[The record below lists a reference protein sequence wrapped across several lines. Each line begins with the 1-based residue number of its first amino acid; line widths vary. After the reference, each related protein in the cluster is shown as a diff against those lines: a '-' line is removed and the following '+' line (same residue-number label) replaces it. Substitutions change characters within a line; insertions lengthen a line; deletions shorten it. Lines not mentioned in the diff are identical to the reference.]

1 MLKERALQQA
11 TVSRLSRFALSG
23 PDEPEILDEA
33 VRCVAEA
40 LHLEL
45 AKYLELTPDQDAFVL
60 RAAMGW
66 PDGLVGVATV
76 PAGARR
82 SHAGFVV
89 AEGHAVPV
97 ADYGTETRFTPS
109 ALLTEHGVVSGIGVV
124 VHAQQ
129 GQALGV
135 LGGQSRTRR
144 DFTDDEAAFLQ
155 TIADVVSVGILRRR
169 SEDRFRHLVQNSS
182 DLITIVGDKCELLYA
197 SPAAERTLGFVGSHI
212 GTEMLTFVHPDDR
225 EATASAFFN
234 EVLGPGLEHPVIF
247 RFRTGSGQWRVL
259 EVVATNCLDDP
270 AVGGVVVNGR
280 DVTERT
286 NLTRAL
292 RTLAK
297 FNQVLVNASD
307 EAALLSGACQT
318 IVEAGRYPLA
328 WVGYAERDAARTVRP
343 VAWAGQS
350 GYLEGIT
357 VGWGDDEMGHGPTGT
372 AVRTRAVQVNADSND
387 ASTFSPWRAA
397 AAKFGLRSS
406 CALPLEV
413 KGEVIG
419 ALGIYAAEPD
429 AFGPAEVALLNEL
442 ATALAYGIGRLRDAA
457 SLQASEERFRS
468 LAGAAPI
475 GILEFS
481 PVGMANYANR
491 RMAEISGMD
500 VGELIGRGW
509 VDGVHPEDRPQLLAL
524 VDRVGPERSQ
534 VATTF
539 RIRRPDGEVRH
550 ARLLAA
556 PKGQRREGGYVV
568 TVEDI
573 TNEVEAQE
581 ALAHQAF
588 YDILT
593 GLPNRSLFL
602 DRLNQELARH
612 RRRGSDI
619 AVLFLD
625 LDRFKIVNDSLGHET
640 GDAVLKEVGNRF
652 VRGVRAGETVA
663 RFSGDEFVFIIRDVH
678 GVIDAV
684 SAARR
689 LQALLE
695 RPVRCGDQ
703 DLTVTGS
710 IGIVIPNLRADAG
723 TILRDADA
731 AMYKAKDEGRNR
743 YALFDETVR
752 RRSVVRLAMEGEL
765 RQALSR
771 NEFEVYYQPVVEP
784 TSGRPVGAEAL
795 IRWRH
800 PTAGLVPPLE
810 FIPVAEESGLIKPVG
825 RWVFEQA
832 VSQLAAW
839 DGENGGPCLDFL
851 AVNLSARQLDDPET
865 PDMVRAVLE
874 RHRIEPGRICAEVT
888 ESVVM
893 VDSAATRRSLDAFE
907 DLGLKVAIDDFGT
920 GYSSL
925 AYLHTLPVTTVKV
938 DRSFVERLGGADDS
952 RPVVKAVI
960 DMGHA
965 MGLSV
970 VAEGVSTARLG
981 AQVSSLGCDAAQGFY
996 WARPAPAEEFAEWWR
1011 KVGRATASGRR
1022 GP

>member
-1 MLKERALQQA
+1 M
-11 TVSRLSRFALSG
+11 
-23 PDEPEILDEA
+23 
-33 VRCVAEA
+33 
-40 LHLEL
+40 
-45 AKYLELTPDQDAFVL
+45 
-60 RAAMGW
+60 
-66 PDGLVGVATV
+66 
-76 PAGARR
+76 
-82 SHAGFVV
+82 
-89 AEGHAVPV
+89 
-97 ADYGTETRFTPS
+97 
-109 ALLTEHGVVSGIGVV
+109 
-124 VHAQQ
+124 
-129 GQALGV
+129 
-135 LGGQSRTRR
+135 
-144 DFTDDEAAFLQ
+144 
-155 TIADVVSVGILRRR
+155 
-169 SEDRFRHLVQNSS
+169 
-182 DLITIVGDKCELLYA
+182 
-197 SPAAERTLGFVGSHI
+197 
-212 GTEMLTFVHPDDR
+212 
-225 EATASAFFN
+225 
-234 EVLGPGLEHPVIF
+234 
-247 RFRTGSGQWRVL
+247 
-259 EVVATNCLDDP
+259 
-270 AVGGVVVNGR
+270 
-280 DVTERT
+280 
-286 NLTRAL
+286 
-292 RTLAK
+292 
-297 FNQVLVNASD
+297 
-307 EAALLSGACQT
+307 
-318 IVEAGRYPLA
+318 
-328 WVGYAERDAARTVRP
+328 
-343 VAWAGQS
+343 
-350 GYLEGIT
+350 
-357 VGWGDDEMGHGPTGT
+357 
-372 AVRTRAVQVNADSND
+372 
-387 ASTFSPWRAA
+387 
-397 AAKFGLRSS
+397 
-406 CALPLEV
+406 
-413 KGEVIG
+413 
-419 ALGIYAAEPD
+419 
-429 AFGPAEVALLNEL
+429 
-442 ATALAYGIGRLRDAA
+442 
-457 SLQASEERFRS
+457 
-468 LAGAAPI
+468 
-475 GILEFS
+475 
-481 PVGMANYANR
+481 
-491 RMAEISGMD
+491 
-500 VGELIGRGW
+500 
-509 VDGVHPEDRPQLLAL
+509 
-524 VDRVGPERSQ
+524 
-534 VATTF
+534 
-539 RIRRPDGEVRH
+539 
-550 ARLLAA
+550 
-556 PKGQRREGGYVV
+556 
-568 TVEDI
+568 
-573 TNEVEAQE
+573 
-581 ALAHQAF
+581 
-588 YDILT
+588 
-593 GLPNRSLFL
+593 
-602 DRLNQELARH
+602 
-612 RRRGSDI
+612 
-619 AVLFLD
+619 LFLD

-981 AQVSSLGCDAAQGFY
+981 PRSHLWAAMPPKAFTGPGRRPPRSSPNGGERSGER
-996 WARPAPAEEFAEWWR
+996 RPADAGPLTRSAQEVHKPW
-1011 KVGRATASGRR
+1011 SRR
-1022 GP
+1022 CRDVQARE